1 MAIKALSDSGEG
13 MQSLYKGGLAT
24 RLLYGTQGTIGH
36 KRERETE
43 EKFTKAVFILSSFP
57 SVVKKMRR

>member
-1 MAIKALSDSGEG
+1 
-13 MQSLYKGGLAT
+13 MQESQQQGLAT
-24 RLLYGTQGTIGH
+24 RLLYGTQGTFGH

>member
-24 RLLYGTQGTIGH
+24 RLLYGTQGTIGSGGGGEGRH
-36 KRERETE
+36 L
-43 EKFTKAVFILSSFP
+43 AG
-57 SVVKKMRR
+57 